1 MEKNNRHYKGI
12 GRVTPRIGLLCLAT
26 LAMASWAGAFA
37 TDAVSDRNAITSAH
51 HSVPDGRTV
60 IDWNLTGVTA
70 FLNVAPTLGP
80 RSAPL
85 GSRAMAMMHVAM
97 ADAVFSIH
105 PVYKPYAVWLRGH
118 GSADQLAAAAAAA
131 HGVLVGLFGEQAALD
146 AALANSLSQVPDGSS
161 KDEGI

>member
-1 MEKNNRHYKGI
+1 MEKNNRHYKVI
-12 GRVTPRIGLLCLAT
+12 GRVRLRIGLLFLAT
-26 LAMASWAGAFA
+26 LAMASWSGAFA
-37 TDAVSDRNAITSAH
+37 TDAVSDWNAITEQAVGTSGH

-60 IDWNLTGVTA
+60 IDWNLTGVTT
-70 FLNVAPTLGP
+70 FLQVAPTLGP

-118 GSADQLAAAAAAA
+118 GSADQLAAACGGPWRAR
-131 HGVLVGLFGEQAALD
+131 EP
-146 AALANSLSQVPDGSS
+146 LS
-161 KDEGI
+161 E